1 MTAAWTIEDGTGR
14 LLAEFAGASPMDVG
28 RRIVPTRYDA
38 FRLHVSSSYR
48 EVFDRAV
55 QKVLAQQGWQIVRV
69 PSRPKRAPKHAKCHD
84 LALAA

>member
-1 MTAAWTIEDGTGR
+1 MTAAWTIKDGTGR

-55 QKVLAQQGWQIVRV
+55 HKVLAQHGWQIVRV
-69 PSRPKRAPKHAKCHD
+69 PSRPKRAANAD